1 MNTEINPKL
10 LDVVEYRVG
19 DDLLTGTVVD
29 TLGGGTVLVEGS
41 DESGVARH
49 LDAVRSDE
57 IITLKVPRQSEQE
70 LSSYAD
76 AQQAFEQGI
85 FLLQNALVDEARGYF
100 SRAFALD
107 SQLAGVLLNS
117 ANQLG
122 EKGALDAAMVVYALI
137 MELQPHYEIARENL
151 ARAHLNRGVATARIG
166 ALDKAILDFDV
177 AMRLRPSPETVNLAK
192 KNIAAAYTK
201 LGIDHVAIKR
211 FEEALHFFVVAFRL
225 DPADEVA
232 AKNLGFA
239 VVCSAAWNRP
249 RIEFPSEETFR
260 ESLRLGLTYS
270 ECLNA
275 YGATLALLG
284 DTSVA
289 RRVLQRAMEIDP
301 ANELPQRNLA
311 ILSLREGI
319 PDPRQLELG
328 LRAMQA
334 DPAHLAT
341 I

>member
-19 DDLLTGTVVD
+19 DDLFAGTVVD
-29 TLGGGTVLVEGS
+29 TLGSGMVLIEGS

-49 LDAVRSDE
+49 LDAVGADE
-57 IITLKVPRQSEQE
+57 IITLKVRRQPEQD
-70 LSSYAD
+70 LSGYPD

-107 SQLAGVLLNS
+107 SRLAGVLLNS
-117 ANQLG
+117 ANQLS
-122 EKGALDAAMVVYALI
+122 ERGALDAAMAVYALI
-137 MELQPHYEIARENL
+137 MELQPHYESARENL
-151 ARAHLNRGVATARIG
+151 AVTRLNRGVASARIG
-166 ALDKAILDFDV
+166 ALDKAILDFDL

-211 FEEALHFFVVAFRL
+211 FEEARHFFAVAFRL

-249 RIEFPSEETFR
+249 RIELPSEETFR
-260 ESLRLGLTYS
+260 ESLGLGLTYS

-284 DTSVA
+284 DASVA